1 MRIYSK
7 DLTKLKQVVAAN
19 KMDLPCAEE
28 NLQSFKRRFKDVC
41 EVFPVSAMS
50 RGGRQVASRIR
61 FARPERNSSRRSV
74 GIRAFVYERND
85 GDSFEIVV
93 NDDGSFEVVGALVDS
108 LARKVL
114 LDDYDSLR
122 YMQKTLKNKGVF
134 AALKRRE

>member
-1 MRIYSK
+1 M
-7 DLTKLKQVVAAN
+7 
-19 KMDLPCAEE
+19 
-28 NLQSFKRRFKDVC
+28 
-41 EVFPVSAMS
+41 
-50 RGGRQVASRIR
+50 
-61 FARPERNSSRRSV
+61 
-74 GIRAFVYERND
+74 YERND

-134 AALKRRE
+134 AALKKAGMKDGDTVVIGGVEFDNVE